1 MSLSDQ
7 PVAVVK
13 RAVFGVDVLVIG
25 DVVSLMNSRTAN
37 VISRL
42 DELAQRASIHVDYP
56 YHIPLRALI
65 VRRYPDRIDAE
76 IMLKIIE

>member
-1 MSLSDQ
+1 MYLLDQ
-7 PVAVVK
+7 PVAVFQ

-42 DELAQRASIHVDYP
+42 DEVAQRASMHVGYP
-56 YHIPLRALI
+56 YHISFRAFI
-65 VRRYPDRIDAE
+65 VRRYPDGIDAE